1 MAASRVL
8 SEEQLDA
15 YVGAIYEVA
24 VGDRWIDAQTFDVDS
39 DDFAATLISACN
51 PWSQPLADVDNRRRH
66 AELQRQIEVD
76 GCRWWPARGRS
87 ADGSWIETGFL
98 VLAPAATVDAWARQW
113 QQHAVWIVSQLSR
126 TLILRLYSPFAGAN
140 PPQQLANMR
149 LEWVGCDPPDP
160 P

>member
-24 VGDRWIDAQTFDVDS
+24 IGDRWIDAQTFDVDS
-39 DDFAATLISACN
+39 DDLAATLISACN

-126 TLILRLYSPFAGAN
+126 TPILRLYSPFAGAN